1 MRDSA
6 RILLVDDEKNIR
18 LTLRELLT
26 RAGHDVSTC
35 EGGAEAIEL
44 LQHESFDLL
53 LVDLKMPTVGGMEV
67 VAAARTRHPDM
78 VIIVLTGHGS
88 LDTAVEGIHYG
99 IFDYLLKTTEPSQ
112 VVARVEAGLA
122 AHSDALRRHALLEAV
137 DSAVRELRGGRPAD
151 TSATAPVERLVTI
164 GDLQLDTWR
173 QIASMSGRALPLT
186 PTEFRILL
194 CLVEHAGA
202 MMPYA
207 QLVRCAQGY
216 DASELE
222 AGELIKPHI
231 HHLRQKIEPNPAQ
244 PRYILNV
251 RGKGYLFST
260 EAPSS

>member
-1 MRDSA
+1 MNEPA
-6 RILLVDDEKNIR
+6 RILIVDDEKNIR
-18 LTLRELLT
+18 LTLSALLS
-26 RAGHDVSTC
+26 RAGHDVSTR

-44 LQHESFDLL
+44 LEKEGFDLL
-53 LVDLKMPTVGGMEV
+53 LVDLKMPTVDGMQV
-67 VAAARTRHPDM
+67 VTAARARHPDM

-88 LDTAVEGIHYG
+88 LDSAVQGIHLG

-122 AHSDALRRHALLEAV
+122 SRAETRRRHALLDAV

-151 TSATAPVERLVTI
+151 GNVAPIERVVTAGE
-164 GDLQLDTWR
+164 LQLDTWR
-173 QIASMSGRALPLT
+173 QVATMSGKALPLT
-186 PTEFRILL
+186 PTEFRLLL
-194 CLVEHAGA
+194 CLVENAGA

-216 DASELE
+216 DANELE
-222 AGELIKPHI
+222 AGELVKPHI
-231 HHLRQKIEPNPAQ
+231 HHLRQKLEPDPTA

-260 EAPSS
+260 QPEA